1 MLDLK
6 NLVLSLIA
14 ASSFVYAE
22 PEQISQNNTSSVLSI
37 EQFSVLAAKCANR
50 IPLDT
55 LSSLIKTESKFCS
68 LAISVDNGETICLEN
83 KENAIDLLKNMEA
96 EHKSYW
102 IGLGQISSK
111 RISFLK
117 LNSEDLLDSCINLNT
132 VEKLLIECYREQ
144 AFPNLSYEKQLRN
157 TLSCYFDKSEKT
169 GIRSHYIASIFDNA
183 EPIFAIPPISFLKEL
198 NVENPLIFSIKN
210 SAQISPKNT
219 QKSQIKNRPVM

>member
-55 LSSLIKTESKFCS
+55 LSSLIKTESQFCS
-68 LAISVDNGETICLEN
+68 LAISVDNGETICPEN
-83 KENAIDLLKNMEA
+83 KENAIELLKNMEA

-102 IGLGQISSK
+102 IGLGQISST
-111 RISFLK
+111 RLAFLN
-117 LNSEDLLDSCINLNT
+117 LNSEALLDSCINLNT

-144 AFPNLSYEKQLRN
+144 AFPNLSYERQLRN
-157 TLSCYFDKSEKT
+157 TLSCYFDKSDKT
-169 GIRSHYIASIFDNA
+169 GISTHYISRIFDNA
-183 EPIFAIPPISFLKEL
+183 EPIFAIPPTYFLKES
-198 NVENPLIFSIKN
+198 NVENPLIFSVKN
-210 SAQISPKNT
+210 NT
-219 QKSQIKNRPVM
+219 QNSPETTKNSQIKSRPVM